1 MTKLLTHAALAAV
14 LAGTFAVTTTTPSR
28 ADNDTWI
35 AAGAGFAAGTLIGAA
50 AVNANANV
58 YYGPGY
64 AYAPSYPYGYA
75 STYPYGY
82 AAAYPYGYAAPTP
95 YAYVEAPAYVA
106 VAPAPAY
113 AYAPANAYAYAPAR
127 AEWSAK
133 NSDPDPRIGG
143 SVRIG
148 DN

>member
-14 LAGTFAVTTTTPSR
+14 LAGAFAVTTTTPSR

-50 AVNANANV
+50 AANANANV

-64 AYAPSYPYGYA
+64 AYAPGYPYGYA
-75 STYPYGY
+75 S
-82 AAAYPYGYAAPTP
+82 AYPYGYASAYPYGYAYAPAP
-95 YAYVEAPAYVA
+95 AYAYVEAPAYVA
-106 VAPAPAY
+106 VAPAPRAY
-113 AYAPANAYAYAPAR
+113 GYAYAPAR
-127 AEWSAK
+127 TEWSIK

-143 SVRIG
+143 SVRVG